1 MRRLT
6 SRTDGRGFTLIE
18 ALVSL
23 VVLSVGLLGA
33 AAMLLGSL
41 GAHAQA
47 LRRAAA
53 ANLVR
58 DVADRIVAN
67 SAARAAYDTR
77 TTAPASSCDAATACD
92 AAALAAADR
101 AYFEA
106 TARRLFSP
114 RANETEILFEP
125 AIGAAAPD
133 RYVISLR
140 FPRPDSG
147 APDEVALTV
156 LASVPVAGGA

>member
-1 MRRLT
+1 MTVRA
-6 SRTDGRGFTLIE
+6 RGFTLIE

-41 GAHAQA
+41 GSHAQA

-53 ANLVR
+53 VNLVR
-58 DVADRIVAN
+58 DVAERILAN
-67 SAARAAYDTR
+67 SAARAAYGTS
-77 TTAPASSCDAATACD
+77 AASAAAGCDAAAACD

-101 AYFEA
+101 AYFENA
-106 TARRLFSP
+106 ARRLFP
-114 RANETEILFEP
+114 LRATETEILFEP
-125 AIGAAAPD
+125 AIGAATPD

-140 FPRPDSG
+140 FPSRPEAGTPES
-147 APDEVALTV
+147 VALTV
-156 LASVPVAGGA
+156 LAWSPVAGGA